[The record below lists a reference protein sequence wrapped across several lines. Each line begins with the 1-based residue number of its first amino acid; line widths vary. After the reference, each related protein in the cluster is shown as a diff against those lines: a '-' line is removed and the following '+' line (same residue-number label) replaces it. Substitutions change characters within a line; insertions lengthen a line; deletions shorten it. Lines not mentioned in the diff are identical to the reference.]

1 MGREKSKTAR
11 RRWRKLMKRGNW
23 RREGRVLATT
33 VAPGQSFPAVCAGY
47 IYEGGSEA
55 EEDEDC

>member
-1 MGREKSKTAR
+1 
-11 RRWRKLMKRGNW
+11 MKRGNW

-33 VAPGQSFPAVCAGY
+33 VAPGESFPAVCAGY